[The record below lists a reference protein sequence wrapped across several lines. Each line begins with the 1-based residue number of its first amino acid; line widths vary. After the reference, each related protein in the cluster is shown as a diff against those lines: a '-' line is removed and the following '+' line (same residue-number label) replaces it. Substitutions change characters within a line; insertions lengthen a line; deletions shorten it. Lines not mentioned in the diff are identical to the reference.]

1 MNRQEKSLRERQ
13 LLPRS
18 VRHPAGQGLRS
29 AIFCFYR
36 WKTAAKGQGR
46 AGPGAPTPHGAAA
59 LTLAR
64 RGPMEAHDAVDP
76 LLRVHQQLPPPQ
88 LRSPLGGRE
97 PRGGPRGR
105 RSHPA
110 AVLHPR
116 QKRPRRRTKRG
127 CAASTRRRHHRP
139 LPVAEAR
146 AATLRKGKETGE
158 SPPPAPFWRGLAERC
173 ALDKDGR
180 PIIGSD
186 VTGREATRWPNPPS
200 GRGGRRGCGL
210 RAVRACRA
218 APSVRPGN
226 APRPSREGNTFFIVK
241 RGEDTTL
248 HTNR

>member
-29 AIFCFYR
+29 AIFCLYR
-36 WKTAAKGQGR
+36 GRRPRRGR

-210 RAVRACRA
+210 RAVRVCRA

-226 APRPSREGNTFFIVK
+226 APRPSREGNTFLIVK